1 MPQPEDALAH
11 CRYYMTLMRD
21 DYLQVRVGECA
32 YVTREGSTIDIMAFN
47 NQRSSHL
54 IRDQLDIFRVERLW
68 RKYRFKNCLFVANI
82 YVFKHGRHR
91 NCPTIIDDKGCKHY
105 TTTVAFHLCVQN
117 ATLPAN

>member
-21 DYLQVRVGECA
+21 ERLQVRVGECV
-32 YVTREGSTIDIMAFN
+32 YVTREGSTIDIMTFN

-68 RKYRFKNCLFVANI
+68 RKYRFTNCVCLQSIFGVL
-82 YVFKHGRHR
+82 YVFLSCR
-91 NCPTIIDDKGCKHY
+91 ISAYFFLMSIE
-105 TTTVAFHLCVQN
+105 
-117 ATLPAN
+117 